1 MLRKGRIS
9 DAKALAKIHI
19 SELHADFLPQLGEKF
34 LSLLYTNFFQSEN
47 TSIWV
52 AEEEKHLQGFIVGSE
67 HFSSVFKKILTKHFV
82 SYALLLLAQI
92 VKRPSI
98 IKNVF
103 ETFFYIRKE
112 GANLPDAE
120 LIVISILK
128 KYQRKGLGRELV
140 FKLERTLLS
149 HGIKTYKVSV
159 NATNSAANAFYTS
172 VGFKKHSE
180 FTLYGK
186 KLYLLIKHIQ

>member
-1 MLRKGRIS
+1 MLRKGKES
-9 DAKALAKIHI
+9 DANILAKIHI

-34 LSLLYTNFFQSEN
+34 LSLLYTNFFLSEN
-47 TSIWV
+47 TYIWV
-52 AEEEKHLQGFIVGSE
+52 SEEEKHVQGFIVGSV

-82 SYALLLLAQI
+82 NYAFLLPAQI

-103 ETFFYIRKE
+103 ETFFYVKKE

-128 KYQRKGLGRELV
+128 QYQRKGLGRKLV
-140 FKLERTLLS
+140 FQLERNLLS

-159 NATNSAANAFYTS
+159 NATNSAAHAFYTS

-186 KLYLLIKHIQ
+186 KLNLLIKQIQ

>member
-1 MLRKGRIS
+1 MFLRGYVSSLKLMLRKGRIS

-47 TSIWV
+47 TSIWL
-52 AEEEKHLQGFIVGSE
+52 AEEEKHLQGFIVESE

-128 KYQRKGLGRELV
+128 KYQRKG
-140 FKLERTLLS
+140 
-149 HGIKTYKVSV
+149 
-159 NATNSAANAFYTS
+159 
-172 VGFKKHSE
+172 
-180 FTLYGK
+180 
-186 KLYLLIKHIQ
+186 